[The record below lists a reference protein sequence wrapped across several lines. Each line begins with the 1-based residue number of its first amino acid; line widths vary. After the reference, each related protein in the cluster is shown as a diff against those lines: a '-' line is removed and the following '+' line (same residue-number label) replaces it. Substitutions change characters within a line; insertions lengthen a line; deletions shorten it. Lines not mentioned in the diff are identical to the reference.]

1 MVEPGLGQSRG
12 DAGDG
17 AFLLM
22 PPPVTQFP
30 FKLLSQPGIKRDGTL
45 YEGRN
50 YTDGLWCRF
59 QRGKPRK
66 MGGYKASTS
75 KLTGISRGLNVYSAN
90 MVTYVHN
97 GWYGGIEVVQLDVNG
112 IATGDPVARTP
123 VGFVSDANNSWSLTA
138 MYNSAGTNTAIIGVA
153 TPILGDLASTSR
165 QNIWYGDI
173 LGSSPLTQLTGT
185 DVPTGTAGGVCFVP
199 PYLFVYDAFGYVTWS
214 APNTP
219 TNFSTAQGG
228 GGPNGGR
235 ISASKV
241 IFGMVSRG
249 GASNSPAV
257 LFWTLDSVV
266 RGNFVGGTAIF
277 AFDTVSSDTSI
288 LSPNIVIEYDGVYY
302 WAGLDR
308 FLMYNGVVQEL
319 PNDMNLNWFF
329 DGMNWPYHEKSF
341 AFKTPRFGEIG
352 FAYPRYPNTECSHAA
367 IFNVREK
374 TWYDTELPNGG
385 RSAATFSQHNRF
397 PLMAGVESVRA
408 GSAQAFQGATGSGGS
423 GAFQGST
430 STSSEAFQ
438 MDGFLN
444 QYRLWQHEIGT
455 DEVVGSSVTAIRSY
469 FDTSNWSLMDDSM
482 QVAAPMD
489 KQLTIDRIEPDF
501 NLTKALTITPIGR
514 AYAMSPDITNR
525 SYVFDPAEF
534 DADNF
539 ETFVKYVREQRRQ
552 MRLRFESNAVGGF
565 YEMGNTMGL
574 LGIGDGHT

>member
-1 MVEPGLGQSRG
+1 
-12 DAGDG
+12 
-17 AFLLM
+17 M
-22 PPPVTQFP
+22 PAPASQFP
-30 FKLLSQPGIKRDGTL
+30 FRLLSQPGIKRDGTL

-50 YTDGLWCRF
+50 YVDGRWCRW

-75 KLTGISRGLNVYSAN
+75 KLTGISRGLNVFAQD

-97 GWYGGIEVVQLDVNG
+97 GWYGGIETVQLDLNG
-112 IATGDPVARTP
+112 LATGDPVARTP
-123 VGFVSDANNSWSLTA
+123 VGFNSNAANAWSMTA

-153 TPILGDLASTSR
+153 TPYLGNIASTSR

-173 LGSSPLTQLTGT
+173 TGTTALTQLTGT
-185 DVPTGTAGGVCFVP
+185 DVPSGTASGVCFVA
-199 PYLFVYDAFGYVTWS
+199 PYLFVYDIRGYVTWS

-219 TNFSTAQGG
+219 TDFSTAQGG
-228 GGPNGGR
+228 GGPTGGR

-241 IFGMVSRG
+241 VYGVVSRG
-249 GASNSPAV
+249 GASNSPSV
-257 LFWTLDSVV
+257 IFWTLDSVV

-277 AFDTVSSDTSI
+277 AFDTVSADTSI

-329 DGMNWPYHEKSF
+329 DGMNWGYHEKAFS
-341 AFKTPRFGEIG
+341 FKTPRFGEIG

-374 TWYDTELPNGG
+374 MWYDTELPNGG
-385 RSAATFSQHNRF
+385 RSAATFSQQIRF

-444 QYRLWQHEIGT
+444 QYRLWQHEVGT
-455 DEVVGSSVTAIRSY
+455 DEVVGSTSTAIYS
-469 FDTSNWSLMDDSM
+469 FFETSGWALMDDSM
-482 QVAAPMD
+482 QIAAPMD
-489 KQLTIDRIEPDF
+489 KNVTIDRVEPDF
-501 NLTKALTITPIGR
+501 NLTGALDITTIGR
-514 AYAMSPDITNR
+514 AYAMAPDVVGRTY
-525 SYVFDPAEF
+525 SFDPANF
-534 DADNF
+534 DPANF
-539 ETFVKYVREQRRQ
+539 ETFVQYVRDQKRQ
-552 MRLRFESNAVGGF
+552 LRLRFESNVVGGF
-565 YEMGNTMGL
+565 YEMGNTVGL
-574 LGIGDGHT
+574 LGIGDGHP